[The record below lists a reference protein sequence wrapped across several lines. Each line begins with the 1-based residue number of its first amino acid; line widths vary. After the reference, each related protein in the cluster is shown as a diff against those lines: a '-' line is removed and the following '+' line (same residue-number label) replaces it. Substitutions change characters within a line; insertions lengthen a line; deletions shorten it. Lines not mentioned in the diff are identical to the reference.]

1 MNEGLQILLLGIL
14 FQRLHHKNTEFC
26 QKIKF
31 HRFRWLAP
39 ENSKNHFFTQRLVK
53 NRILGNRN
61 KKYLFG
67 ISVSLTKQNY
77 KRISRNASLKQNIL
91 PTS

>member
-31 HRFRWLAP
+31 YRFRWLAP

-61 KKYLFG
+61 KSKIFIWNFCVTNQAKL
-67 ISVSLTKQNY
+67 
-77 KRISRNASLKQNIL
+77 
-91 PTS
+91 